1 MIWFIHQNVSYTQT
15 GGWVAQW
22 LQRLGLDQMIGG
34 SNPETSKFLF
44 HFYSL
49 ISSHLDEFSS
59 FQSKK
64 RAQKLFVQF
73 HYFNV
78 FMYVSIIY
86 DKKQESK
93 VLGYLSRL
101 SFNFWTGWLHF
112 NWMQNSEVS
121 LLGEVTYWIGNSS
134 LGTLIQD
141 VQQNRILHFSKKVN
155 SVKEACAKCFTVHL
169 LKETLQT
176 TWKNKTKQIK
186 MLNQLVKNWRFDV
199 FFFYDI

>member
-1 MIWFIHQNVSYTQT
+1 
-15 GGWVAQW
+15 
-22 LQRLGLDQMIGG
+22 MIGG

-73 HYFNV
+73 HFFNV

-101 SFNFWTGWLHF
+101 SFNFWTGWISYIFRRKQQKQRFLAYGAHWSHMSAKIYF
-112 NWMQNSEVS
+112 RPFPFWLEG
-121 LLGEVTYWIGNSS
+121 LLSFIAVTLAHERWADKINC
-134 LGTLIQD
+134 
-141 VQQNRILHFSKKVN
+141 VR
-155 SVKEACAKCFTVHL
+155 
-169 LKETLQT
+169 
-176 TWKNKTKQIK
+176 
-186 MLNQLVKNWRFDV
+186 V
-199 FFFYDI
+199 FEFGG

>member
-1 MIWFIHQNVSYTQT
+1 
-15 GGWVAQW
+15 
-22 LQRLGLDQMIGG
+22 MIGG

-73 HYFNV
+73 HFFNV

-101 SFNFWTGWLHF
+101 SFNFWTGCWGKWQISIECWL
-112 NWMQNSEVS
+112 NLAESIGEQNLTLLPMFHCKHGPCNEKRYS
-121 LLGEVTYWIGNSS
+121 LCPQGKHVCITGILFLLNTMCLPCTCVCILRQKDWET
-134 LGTLIQD
+134 TLILSLQSYL
-141 VQQNRILHFSKKVN
+141 QSTLHSYV
-155 SVKEACAKCFTVHL
+155 C
-169 LKETLQT
+169 
-176 TWKNKTKQIK
+176 
-186 MLNQLVKNWRFDV
+186 RR
-199 FFFYDI
+199 

>member
-1 MIWFIHQNVSYTQT
+1 
-15 GGWVAQW
+15 
-22 LQRLGLDQMIGG
+22 MIGG
-34 SNPETSKFLF
+34 SNPESSNFFFIFLHYF
-44 HFYSL
+44 FSL
-49 ISSHLDEFSS
+49 RWIQLFPV
-59 FQSKK
+59 QK

-176 TWKNKTKQIK
+176 TWKNKTKK
-186 MLNQLVKNWRFDV
+186 NQNAKSISEKLKVWC
-199 FFFYDI
+199 FFFHVI

>member
-1 MIWFIHQNVSYTQT
+1 
-15 GGWVAQW
+15 
-22 LQRLGLDQMIGG
+22 MIGG

-93 VLGYLSRL
+93 VLGYSSRL
-101 SFNFWTGWLHF
+101 STDF
-112 NWMQNSEVS
+112 
-121 LLGEVTYWIGNSS
+121 
-134 LGTLIQD
+134 
-141 VQQNRILHFSKKVN
+141 
-155 SVKEACAKCFTVHL
+155 
-169 LKETLQT
+169 
-176 TWKNKTKQIK
+176 
-186 MLNQLVKNWRFDV
+186 
-199 FFFYDI
+199 